1 MELETLYRP
10 VGQQELDLIEEME
23 FRGFPPRLP
32 EQPYFYPVANREYA
46 VQIARDWNTK
56 DAASQF
62 TGYVLKF
69 QVPVEVLSRY
79 PLRTVGASLHQE
91 YWVPAGELEAF
102 NRAIVGTIDVVGF
115 YQGRAQEAEVPDE
128 FMD

>member
-1 MELETLYRP
+1 
-10 VGQQELDLIEEME
+10 
-23 FRGFPPRLP
+23 LP
-32 EQPYFYPVANREYA
+32 EQPYFYPVANRDYA

-79 PLRTVGASLHQE
+79 PLRTVGTRLHQE
-91 YWVPAGELEAF
+91 YWVPAGEMEAF
-102 NRAIVGTIDVVGF
+102 NRAIVGTIDVVAF
-115 YQGRAQEAEVPDE
+115 YQGCAPEVEVPDE
-128 FMD
+128 VMD

>member
-1 MELETLYRP
+1 MKVETLYRP
-10 VGQQELDLIEEME
+10 VGQRELDLIEEMG
-23 FRGFPPRLP
+23 FRGFPPRLL
-32 EQPYFYPVANREYA
+32 EEPYFYPVANREYA

-56 DAASQF
+56 DPGSSF

-69 QVPVEVLSRY
+69 QVPVELLDRY

-91 YWVPAGELEAF
+91 YWVPSGELEAF

-115 YQGRAQEAEVPDE
+115 YQGRPQESPVSEDWME
-128 FMD
+128 

>member
-10 VGQQELDLIEEME
+10 VGQTELDLIEEMG

-32 EQPYFYPVANREYA
+32 EQPYFYPVANRDYA

-56 DAASQF
+56 DAASHF

-91 YWVPAGELEAF
+91 YWVPAGELEEF

-115 YQGRAQEAEVPDE
+115 YQGRPPKEEVPEE